1 MTCVGNGNG
10 IIMNGPATADPG
22 DFAAGDSTTPT
33 QCESDRKNVP
43 SHQFQRTRRDCM
55 IQQKE
60 AGPRPNEKP
69 CLLRHD
75 NLKEITFECPAW
87 QCSVTVPPAPS
98 S

>member
-1 MTCVGNGNG
+1 
-10 IIMNGPATADPG
+10 
-22 DFAAGDSTTPT
+22 
-33 QCESDRKNVP
+33 
-43 SHQFQRTRRDCM
+43 M

-75 NLKEITFECPAW
+75 NLKEITFECPAR